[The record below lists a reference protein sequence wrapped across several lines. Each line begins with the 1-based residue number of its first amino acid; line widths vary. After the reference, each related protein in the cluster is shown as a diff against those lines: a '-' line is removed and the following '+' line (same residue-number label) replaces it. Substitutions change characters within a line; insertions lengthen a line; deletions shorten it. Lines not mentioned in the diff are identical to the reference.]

1 MNRLLIVCCADAI
14 ILAILSLLIAAAI
27 FYLPNHIAIVSNRL
41 WYYVH
46 GEFLDSTATA
56 TTLTG
61 NFEAAIGRDEMTR
74 TVTEAV
80 QKASGSLAEA
90 VTAARRE
97 L

>member
-1 MNRLLIVCCADAI
+1 MLTRVPTDVI

-46 GEFLDSTATA
+46 GEFLDPAN
-56 TTLTG
+56 G
-61 NFEAAIGRDEMTR
+61 HAAAAGSDAKDEVR
-74 TVTEAV
+74 RLITEAV
-80 QKASGSLAEA
+80 TSAGAGASA
-90 VTAARRE
+90 VRVPIGE